1 MKIDRDKCIG
11 CGKCI
16 PFCPIGAIS
25 LKDEGYAEI
34 NFDECAECSN
44 CKRQEVCPVDA
55 IYQQELHWPRTVRS
69 ILSDVL
75 TIAQESQISGRGTE
89 EMKTNEVT
97 ARFRWGWAG
106 IGIELGRPVTG
117 SRMRDVEKVAMAVA
131 ELGGIEFEKAN
142 PTTTLMSDPKTGKFR
157 DDVLNENV
165 LSAII
170 EFPVPLERVPEVLH
184 RLEQV
189 TKEIDS
195 VFTLDVATRVGP
207 NNEIPTERVVKEAG
221 FYLSANGKT
230 NLGLGRPLKEG
241 ELRS

>member
-1 MKIDRDKCIG
+1 MLIDKDLCIG
-11 CGKCI
+11 CGECV

-34 NFDECAECSN
+34 DFDECAECSN
-44 CKRQEVCPVDA
+44 CKRQDVCSVDA
-55 IYQQELHWPRTVRS
+55 IYQQELQWPRTVRS

-97 ARFRWGWAG
+97 GRFKRGYAG
-106 IGIELGRPVTG
+106 IAIELGRPIVG

-131 ELGGIEFEKAN
+131 ELGDIAFEKAN

-157 DDVLNENV
+157 DDVLDENV

-170 EFPVPLERVPEVLH
+170 EFPVPLQRVPQVLDK
-184 RLEQV
+184 LKQV
-189 TKEIDS
+189 AQQIDS
-195 VFTLDVATRVGP
+195 VFSLDIATRVGSG
-207 NNEIPTERVVKEAG
+207 NQLPTEQIVKGAG
-221 FYLSANGKT
+221 YWMSINGKT
-230 NLGLGRPLKEG
+230 NLGLGRPLKVEG
-241 ELRS
+241 